1 MDNNQQQ
8 TPAFVGRGRG
18 IRGRANFGNV
28 CSRTDS
34 IPDNN
39 DTTSNEQ
46 QQVNGRGGTR
56 FGLGRGIFGND
67 TSKTNNFSAINNS
80 STTDDDQQNTI
91 FNGRGGT
98 RGRSRGSFGNNAAP
112 INNSQAFDNNSTTS
126 NQQSVRG
133 KAPIRSWR
141 GNNRGGN
148 SGSVGSSAGSTSDLN
163 NNDNQSTPFGGRGR
177 AGRTRGSFGYD
188 GSRTNSNGDVRDTA
202 SLGGQKSAIFNGRG
216 GTSGRSRGSSFGNN
230 AVGSRTNSN
239 GDVRDTASLGSQQST
254 KFIGRGVSRGIG
266 RGNSVPQTN
275 TSDFNNSSTTN
286 NQQFRGRGGFSSG
299 RGNGRGNFAS
309 GANSVPLLESIS
321 VERPNVRNNCNTF
334 NNDFEHRQR
343 SRQPSFS
350 NASTEDFARK
360 RQSRSYRPVD
370 KPIEEVFA
378 QDQECKEMYIDVT
391 DQDDNVEIYGIGSGD
406 QRIFENWNELNL
418 HPALYENIMKAKYIR
433 PRKIQ
438 SYVIPY
444 LLDGCDLKGHSE
456 TGSGK
461 TGAFAIPIIQKILST
476 PEFKRELP
484 GPVPLAVIIEPTRE
498 LCIQVYDQFRKF
510 ANGTFIKVCKVYGET
525 NMGDSIAQITKGC
538 DILIAT
544 PGRIKHFIVKANFVD
559 ISKLKFFVLDEV
571 DHMLNTKFLE
581 DIRALIEFPRFP
593 TKSNRQCLL
602 FSATFPHDIQ
612 QLASELLRD
621 QFVFASNKKPVSPNS
636 KIVQNFYQVETN
648 HKTEFL
654 LELLQK
660 ELDGDGMKNCDVKLR
675 RTLVFVETRRD
686 ADRVSVYLV
695 ENDIKSSTINGDR
708 TQSEREDALRKFEKG
723 EIDVLVATDVLARG
737 IDIKNLNHVIN
748 FDLPNDDVTYVH
760 RIGRTGRLGIGYAT
774 SLVDPKVDASLIP
787 KLVDLLMESD
797 IEFPAFM
804 NLHSNG
810 KSKFYPKDTQ
820 DENNCE
826 DNDDDW

>member
-1 MDNNQQQ
+1 MDNSQQQ
-8 TPAFVGRGRG
+8 TPAFIGRGRG
-18 IRGRANFGNV
+18 MRGRANFGNV

-46 QQVNGRGGTR
+46 QQVNGSGGTR
-56 FGLGRGIFGND
+56 SGRGRGIFGND
-67 TSKTNNFSAINNS
+67 TSKTNNFFAINNS
-80 STTDDDQQNTI
+80 STTNDDQQNTI

-98 RGRSRGSFGNNAAP
+98 RGRSRGSSFGNNAAP

-141 GNNRGGN
+141 GNNR
-148 SGSVGSSAGSTSDLN
+148 VGSSAGSTSDLN

-177 AGRTRGSFGYD
+177 AGRTRGSYGYD

-216 GTSGRSRGSSFGNN
+216 GTSGRSRGYSFGNN
-230 AVGSRTNSN
+230 ADGSHTNLNS
-239 GDVRDTASLGSQQST
+239 DIRDTASLGSQQST

-334 NNDFEHRQR
+334 NNDFERRQR

-350 NASTEDFARK
+350 NASTEDFARR

-391 DQDDNVEIYGIGSGD
+391 DLDDNVEIIGTGSGG

-444 LLDGCDLKGHSE
+444 LLD
-456 TGSGK
+456 
-461 TGAFAIPIIQKILST
+461 
-476 PEFKRELP
+476 
-484 GPVPLAVIIEPTRE
+484 
-498 LCIQVYDQFRKF
+498 
-510 ANGTFIKVCKVYGET
+510 GTFIKVCKVYGET

-581 DIRALIEFPRFP
+581 DIQALIKFDRFP

-602 FSATFPHDIQ
+602 FSATFPTDIQ

-708 TQSEREDALRKFEKG
+708 NQSEREEALRKFEKG
-723 EIDVLVATDVLARG
+723 EIDVLVAT
-737 IDIKNLNHVIN
+737 
-748 FDLPNDDVTYVH
+748 
-760 RIGRTGRLGIGYAT
+760 
-774 SLVDPKVDASLIP
+774 
-787 KLVDLLMESD
+787 DLLMESD

-820 DENNCE
+820 KENNCE
-826 DNDDDW
+826 DDDDDW

>member
-1 MDNNQQQ
+1 MEGVVLDLDEDEG
-8 TPAFVGRGRG
+8 F
-18 IRGRANFGNV
+18 
-28 CSRTDS
+28 
-34 IPDNN
+34 
-39 DTTSNEQ
+39 
-46 QQVNGRGGTR
+46 
-56 FGLGRGIFGND
+56 LGMVKFY

-80 STTDDDQQNTI
+80 STTNDDQQNTI

-112 INNSQAFDNNSTTS
+112 IDNSQAFDNNSTTS
-126 NQQSVRG
+126 NQQPVRG
-133 KAPIRSWR
+133 KAAIRSWR

-148 SGSVGSSAGSTSDLN
+148 LGSVGSSTGSTSDLN
-163 NNDNQSTPFGGRGR
+163 NNGNQSTPFGGRGR
-177 AGRTRGSFGYD
+177 AGGTRGNFGYGKFHFLLLSSPPPLLIIIICFYNVQISGNSNIYSQD
-188 GSRTNSNGDVRDTA
+188 LRYFSGSRTSSNGDVRDTA
-202 SLGGQKSAIFNGRG
+202 SLGGQQSAIFNGRG

-239 GDVRDTASLGSQQST
+239 SDVRDTAALDGQQST
-254 KFIGRGVSRGIG
+254 KFIGRGGSRGLG

-275 TSDFNNSSTTN
+275 TSDFDNSSTTN
-286 NQQFRGRGGFSSG
+286 NQQFRGRGGFNGG

-334 NNDFEHRQR
+334 NNDFERRQR

-350 NASTEDFARK
+350 NASTEDFGRK

-378 QDQECKEMYIDVT
+378 EDQECKEMYIDVT
-391 DQDDNVEIYGIGSGD
+391 DQDDNVDIIGIASGD

-438 SYVIPY
+438 SHVIPY

-461 TGAFAIPIIQKILST
+461 TGAFAIPIIQ
-476 PEFKRELP
+476 FKRELP

-498 LCIQVYDQFRKF
+498 LCVQVYDQFRKF
-510 ANGTFIKVCKVYGET
+510 ANGTFIRVCKVYGET
-525 NMGDSIAQITKGC
+525 SMQDSIAQITKGC

-571 DHMLNTKFLE
+571 DHMLNTEFLE

-602 FSATFPHDIQ
+602 FSATFPPDIQ

-621 QFVFASNKKPVSPNS
+621 NFVFASNKKPVSPNS

-648 HKTEFL
+648 HKGEFL
-654 LELLQK
+654 LELLKK
-660 ELDGDGMKNCDVKLR
+660 ELDGDGMKNCKR
-675 RTLVFVETRRD
+675 CQT
-686 ADRVSVYLV
+686 
-695 ENDIKSSTINGDR
+695 STHIGFCGN
-708 TQSEREDALRKFEKG
+708 SERCR
-723 EIDVLVATDVLARG
+723 
-737 IDIKNLNHVIN
+737 
-748 FDLPNDDVTYVH
+748 
-760 RIGRTGRLGIGYAT
+760 
-774 SLVDPKVDASLIP
+774 
-787 KLVDLLMESD
+787 
-797 IEFPAFM
+797 
-804 NLHSNG
+804 
-810 KSKFYPKDTQ
+810 
-820 DENNCE
+820 
-826 DNDDDW
+826 

>member
-1 MDNNQQQ
+1 MDNSQQQ
-8 TPAFVGRGRG
+8 TPSFVGRGRG
-18 IRGRANFGNV
+18 MRGRANFGNV

-141 GNNRGGN
+141 GNNR
-148 SGSVGSSAGSTSDLN
+148 
-163 NNDNQSTPFGGRGR
+163 
-177 AGRTRGSFGYD
+177 D

-334 NNDFEHRQR
+334 NNDFERRQR

-723 EIDVLVATDVLARG
+723 EIDVLVATD
-737 IDIKNLNHVIN
+737 
-748 FDLPNDDVTYVH
+748 
-760 RIGRTGRLGIGYAT
+760 
-774 SLVDPKVDASLIP
+774 
-787 KLVDLLMESD
+787 LLMESD

-820 DENNCE
+820 EENNCE